1 MPVGW
6 GLVQAVN
13 NNWAKQGRCKMENAW
28 ELKECWGLGPCGWL
42 AGEVAGYGGW
52 RSEVGT
58 ARGGEAQI
66 VHRSTHR
73 VTWRGQTL
81 AKRVASTQLQ

>member
-1 MPVGW
+1 MPLGW
-6 GLVQAVN
+6 GVVQAVN
-13 NNWAKQGRCKMENAW
+13 KNWAKQGRCKMENTW

-66 VHRSTHR
+66 VHR
-73 VTWRGQTL
+73 VTWRWQAL
-81 AKRVASTQLQ
+81 AKRLTSTQLQ